1 MLCCYRFDKKSLIT
15 VNRNLYYENLSKNI
29 ASTKDIPSSVAQGT
43 RSKKR
48 KLCQISTSSVVRDLD
63 SIGNGTG
70 DNLNNVYANVEP
82 NIDESILNSEIYQI
96 YWRAEDSWEA
106 QKKISVHRNCVLF
119 ETAKGQDPNS
129 MTEEVLKSLC
139 KSSLKKLWKE
149 ESGETKFERLKKF
162 IDGTIEDE
170 VLSYMR
176 EIFNY
181 NFTKIQI
188 VNPNGY
194 EYFYVRHF
202 KIGHHNR
209 RFEMRYQNVYRAE
222 WYRAV
227 SYESGKAQ
235 RLAQLRVL
243 GITNSTLDQL
253 QLNHYLTK
261 NSTNMKWSDLAH
273 RVINGDCLSNQ
284 DCLYG
289 GKKGLNV
296 GPFCGREG
304 MFYLIVYKSIIVKH
318 NLCHIN
324 KFC

>member
-1 MLCCYRFDKKSLIT
+1 MEKSHPEES
-15 VNRNLYYENLSKNI
+15 V
-29 ASTKDIPSSVAQGT
+29 ASTKEIPSSVAQRT

-48 KLCQISTSSVVRDLD
+48 KLCQISTSSVGPRNLE

-70 DNLNNVYANVEP
+70 DKFNNIKANVVP
-82 NIDESILNSEIYQI
+82 NIEESILNSEIYQI

-106 QKKISVHRNCVLF
+106 QKQISVHRKCVLF
-119 ETAKGQDPNS
+119 ETAKYQYPIS
-129 MTEEVLKSLC
+129 LTEEEFKSIC
-139 KSSLKKLWKE
+139 KSTLKKLWKE

-162 IDGTIEDE
+162 IDGTIKDE
-170 VLSYMR
+170 VLGHSWQGKSMR
-176 EIFNY
+176 AILNY

-202 KIGHHNR
+202 KMGHHNR
-209 RFEMRYQNVYRAE
+209 RFETRHQNVSSK

-227 SYESGKAQ
+227 SYESGRAQ
-235 RLAQLRVL
+235 RLAQLRVF

-261 NSTNMKWSDLAH
+261 NSTNMKWSDLAL

-284 DCLYG
+284 DYLYGPYSYG
-289 GKKGLNV
+289 GKKGLNAHPMDD
-296 GPFCGREG
+296 PFRQG
-304 MFYLIVYKSIIVKH
+304 MFYIAVYKGLIMRH
-318 NLCHIN
+318 NL
-324 KFC
+324 